1 MEKKIEEAEG
11 KVKSHK
17 LQHDK
22 NINELCQEIEFL
34 REQMRDYEDRSRCNN
49 LKVDALKEV
58 ENEKQKQ
65 TDRILQEM
73 IHDELQLEVLGI
85 ERAHR
90 VGNKS
95 NKRNA
100 QRTIVPKLYSYK
112 DKQIVLSV
120 AIKLKGK
127 NQTLKET
134 PVHQSRKTGQK

>member
-1 MEKKIEEAEG
+1 
-11 KVKSHK
+11 
-17 LQHDK
+17 
-22 NINELCQEIEFL
+22 
-34 REQMRDYEDRSRCNN
+34 
-49 LKVDALKEV
+49 
-58 ENEKQKQ
+58 
-65 TDRILQEM
+65 M

-90 VGNKS
+90 VGNKN

-134 PVHQSRKTGQK
+134 PVHQSRKTGQKWRDIALFVCNNFDFKITMQWWYWIPDGESFKE

>member
-1 MEKKIEEAEG
+1 MFLKQ
-11 KVKSHK
+11 V
-17 LQHDK
+17 Q
-22 NINELCQEIEFL
+22 INPRHSSEWSSGNSSIQ
-34 REQMRDYEDRSRCNN
+34 
-49 LKVDALKEV
+49 
-58 ENEKQKQ
+58 
-65 TDRILQEM
+65 
-73 IHDELQLEVLGI
+73 VLGI

-90 VGNKS
+90 VGNKN

-134 PVHQSRKTGQK
+134 PVYQSRKTEQNEEVLLYLFAIILILR